1 MVDNLILRLM
11 GHLLIPQQPTC
22 KYLGVHLDPALNLE
36 THFNKTYK
44 KAAGRVNLL
53 RRIRSSIDLLSAE
66 RIYMPVFTYCGS
78 TGLGWSDTHKRLI
91 GNIERRSLT
100 IIAPNSSNHSAD
112 LRVPSVDSILKR
124 SACLFVF
131 NCLHGNVCNPFK
143 DYFVKTNHAL
153 NTRNNHS
160 SVRLSR
166 MKLEIG
172 RQSFYF
178 LAALCFNSLPLDIR
192 KQNSRILFRKQV
204 NEHSMCYRG
213 VLCYRTSLITVLLH

>member
-1 MVDNLILRLM
+1 M
-11 GHLLIPQQPTC
+11 
-22 KYLGVHLDPALNLE
+22 
-36 THFNKTYK
+36 HFNKTYK
-44 KAAGRVNLL
+44 KTAGRVNLL

-66 RIYMPVFTYCGS
+66 RIYRAMIMPVFTYCVT
-78 TGLGWSDTHKRLI
+78 TGLGWSDTRKRLI

-112 LRVPSVDSILKR
+112 LRIPSVDSILKR
-124 SACLFVF
+124 NACLFVF

-143 DYFVKTNHAL
+143 NYFVKTNHAL

-160 SVRLSR
+160 SVQLPR

-178 LAALCFNSLPLDIR
+178 LAASCSNSLPLEIR
-192 KQNSRILFRKQV
+192 EQNSRILFRKQL
-204 NEHSMCYRG
+204 NEHFMCW
-213 VLCYRTSLITVLLH
+213 TIFHPHLLD